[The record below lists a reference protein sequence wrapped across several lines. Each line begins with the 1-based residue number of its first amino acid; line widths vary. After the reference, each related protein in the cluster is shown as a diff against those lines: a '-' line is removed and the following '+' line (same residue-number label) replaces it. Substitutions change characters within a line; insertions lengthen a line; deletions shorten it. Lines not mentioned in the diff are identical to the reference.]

1 MALAKLRELPGR
13 ISSGGFVLHSGLE
26 KWKAGPEQAA
36 GVYGMA
42 TTAYPFLKRVPQER
56 FVKAL
61 AAGEIATGVAL
72 LTPFVPAVVGGA
84 LLTAFAG
91 SLLGL
96 YARIPGMRRPGSI
109 WPSQQ
114 GLGIA
119 KDVWLAGI
127 GVGLLADGVT
137 SD

>member
-1 MALAKLRELPGR
+1 
-13 ISSGGFVLHSGLE
+13 
-26 KWKAGPEQAA
+26 
-36 GVYGMA
+36 MA
-42 TTAYPFLKRVPQER
+42 TTAYPFLKRVPQEQ
-56 FVKAL
+56 FMKAL

-72 LTPFVPAVVGGA
+72 LTPFIPAAVGGA

-96 YARIPGMRRPGSI
+96 DVRIPGLRRPGSI

-114 GLGIA
+114 GMGIA

-137 SD
+137 RD